1 LSARSIWK
9 LLLLAIT
16 APGLVLAGPCV
27 AGNLNSYFGLGP
39 QGCDLGSVRFSN
51 FSLLSGSGFS
61 TALDPAAIQVTPFTN
76 LNTSGFLFA
85 LNTTAASG
93 QVFETNFSFTA
104 SALAGILGSGT
115 VGIGGSTVTPDG
127 VNTGLAIFTPG
138 GNAIAFDNGLTAS
151 LSESANLGLLFST
164 VTELSFTID
173 AGLSGSSTLNQGSIS
188 FTTVPEPSSLSTMSV
203 LALALG
209 GIGLRQVRRN
219 RSKTN

>member
-1 LSARSIWK
+1 
-9 LLLLAIT
+9 
-16 APGLVLAGPCV
+16 
-27 AGNLNSYFGLGP
+27 
-39 QGCDLGSVRFSN
+39 
-51 FSLLSGSGFS
+51 
-61 TALDPAAIQVTPFTN
+61 
-76 LNTSGFLFA
+76 
-85 LNTTAASG
+85 
-93 QVFETNFSFTA
+93 
-104 SALAGILGSGT
+104 
-115 VGIGGSTVTPDG
+115 VTPDG